1 MDISF
6 GSSHMETLSDL
17 MQLAAKHNC
26 KISFGCYS
34 SHEADMDEDILKR
47 HKFTDEDI
55 KYIRDNMNVG
65 SIDSSFDKI
74 WFELYDKN
82 ANTHSTMAYIESSTY
97 LVISQDEF
105 PDEYPSDELVSK
117 LEEHD
122 ELLDYDA
129 YTLHL
134 CHNPTI
140 IFGFGNAKKVEDYR
154 VYRSGMALKF
164 FGDLVC
170 DYLKEPRISRCY

>member
-1 MDISF
+1 MNVSF
-6 GSSHMETLSDL
+6 GTSHMETLADL

-26 KISFGCYS
+26 KITFGCYS

-47 HKFTDEDI
+47 HKFTEEDI
-55 KYIRDNMNVG
+55 AFIRDNMNIG
-65 SIDSSFDKI
+65 TLDSTFDKI

-82 ANTHSTMAYIESSTY
+82 TNTHNTMAYIESSTY
-97 LVISQDEF
+97 LSVSQDEF
-105 PDEYPSDELVSK
+105 PYEYPSDDLTEK

-122 ELLDYDA
+122 EMLESGV

-134 CHNPTI
+134 SHNPTI
-140 IFGFGNAKKVEDYR
+140 IFGFGNTEKIEDYR
-154 VYRSGMALKF
+154 VYREGMALKF

-170 DYLKEPRISRCY
+170 DYLKEPRICRCY